1 MNIIGVTGTSGA
13 GKTTLCEILHKQYGA
28 YIIDAD
34 KIAKRLSK
42 KGTMYLNAI
51 VECFGDEILS
61 QEGELRRK
69 ELANLIYQDEEKRN
83 QLNRSYVFVCCTRN

>member
-1 MNIIGVTGTSGA
+1 
-13 GKTTLCEILHKQYGA
+13 
-28 YIIDAD
+28 
-34 KIAKRLSK
+34 
-42 KGTMYLNAI
+42 MYLNAI

-83 QLNRSYVFVCCTRN
+83 QLKGVKK